1 MSLLFLYVGLVGSI
15 LNYHKTKKIEICVWR
30 SISKKKKVDIIVL
43 VSNPNLKINFIH
55 FRIMKQK
62 KIYQYMRCFSNVF
75 LPSSLLS
82 GFNFKLAK
90 FRRK

>member
-62 KIYQYMRCFSNVF
+62 KKIPIYEMFQQC
-75 LPSSLLS
+75 LS
-82 GFNFKLAK
+82 PFIITFW
-90 FRRK
+90 FQF